1 MTVYKN
7 HNTNKF
13 NGSTALLEHLL
24 SGGTINRLSAIL
36 FFGVQDLT
44 RNITTLKRRGYK
56 IVSDKL
62 PLKKAIQNINT
73 MCPVQTAQGLPTD
86 ELFITEYSLKN
97 PSQTSLIN
105 TFPEKRVLN

>member
-1 MTVYKN
+1 M
-7 HNTNKF
+7 
-13 NGSTALLEHLL
+13 ALLEHLL

-73 MCPVQTAQGLPTD
+73 ICPVQTAQGLPAD